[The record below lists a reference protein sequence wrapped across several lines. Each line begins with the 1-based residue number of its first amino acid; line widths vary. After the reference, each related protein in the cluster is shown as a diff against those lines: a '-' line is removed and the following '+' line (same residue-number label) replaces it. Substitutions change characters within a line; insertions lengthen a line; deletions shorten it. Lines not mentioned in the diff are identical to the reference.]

1 MFSDKQSQR
10 IPVLLHGLLGHI
22 SGFMGLSLLLCAEN
36 TTAVLHGVLL
46 CCCLSASKEHLCHAH
61 CALSSPHRMW
71 EALGL
76 AEVASIKLENI
87 PD

>member
-1 MFSDKQSQR
+1 
-10 IPVLLHGLLGHI
+10 
-22 SGFMGLSLLLCAEN
+22 MGLSLLPCAEN
-36 TTAVLHGVLL
+36 TTAVLRGVLL
-46 CCCLSASKEHLCHAH
+46 CCCLSALKEHLCNAH
-61 CALSSPHRMW
+61 HALSSPHHIW